1 MMEIGRMV
9 WPSARLG
16 EVVARVSQV
25 EADGF
30 AAAWVPQIFGWDALT
45 VLALAGE
52 RTSSIRLGTA
62 VLPTHPTH
70 PLLLAASALT
80 TQAAVGGRLQLGIG
94 VSHRF
99 IVEDVWGLSFERP
112 VQWARDYL
120 AALVPTLNGGETHVD
135 GVRLR
140 AELPRPLDTFGTPSP
155 PVLLAAL
162 GPAMLRLAGE
172 HADGTVT
179 LMTGVRTVAE
189 HVVPTIRVAAAAAG
203 RPAPRIV
210 VGLPTCVTPDVD
222 AARRR
227 CREEFAAYSNTP
239 SYRAMLDREGAA
251 DPADVAL
258 IGSRSD
264 VLDRLD
270 GLREAGATEY
280 LAWIFGSEGE
290 QVETVSCLQDYA
302 RR

>member
-1 MMEIGRMV
+1 MEIGRMV
-9 WPSARLG
+9 WPAARLD
-16 EVVARVSQV
+16 EVVERVAEV

-30 AAAWVPQIFGWDALT
+30 TAAWVPQIFGWDALT

-52 RTSSIRLGTA
+52 RTTSIRLGTA

-120 AALVPTLNGGETHVD
+120 AALVPTLRGERTQID
-135 GVRLR
+135 GARLR
-140 AELPRPLDTFGTPSP
+140 AELPRPLDTFDTPAP
-155 PVLLAAL
+155 PVLMAAL

-172 HADGTVT
+172 HADGTIT
-179 LMTGVRTVAE
+179 LMTGVRTVRE
-189 HVVPTIRVAAAAAG
+189 HIVPTIRVAAAASG

-210 VGLPTCVTPDVD
+210 VGLPICVTSDVE
-222 AARRR
+222 AAREQ
-227 CREEFAAYSNTP
+227 CREEFAAYTNTP
-239 SYRAMLDREGAA
+239 SYRAMLDKEGAA

-258 IGSRSD
+258 IGTRGE
-264 VLDRLD
+264 VLERLD
-270 GLREAGATEY
+270 GLRDAGATEY
-280 LAWIFGSEGE
+280 MAWVFGSDEE
-290 QVETVSCLQDYA
+290 QAATVECLQGYA

>member
-1 MMEIGRMV
+1 MEIGRMV
-9 WPSARLG
+9 WPSVRLD
-16 EVVARVSQV
+16 EVVERVARV
-25 EADGF
+25 EADGL

-80 TQAAVGGRLQLGIG
+80 TQAAVGGRLQLGLG

-120 AALVPTLNGGETHVD
+120 AALIPSLRGERTQFD

-140 AELPRPLDTFGTPSP
+140 AELPRPLDTFDTPAP

-179 LMTGVRTVAE
+179 LMTGIRTVAE
-189 HVVPTIRVAAAAAG
+189 HIVPTISVAAAAAG

-210 VGLPTCVTPDVD
+210 VGLPICVTADVD
-222 AARRR
+222 AARQR
-227 CREEFAAYSNTP
+227 CREEFAAYTNTP
-239 SYRAMLDREGAA
+239 SYRAMLDKEGAA

-258 IGSRSD
+258 IGSRGEVS
-264 VLDRLD
+264 DRLRAFHD
-270 GLREAGATEY
+270 AGATEFM
-280 LAWIFGSEGE
+280 AWVFGDDNE
-290 QVETVSCLQDYA
+290 QAETGSCLREYVGA
-302 RR
+302 

>member
-1 MMEIGRMV
+1 MEIGRMV
-9 WPSARLG
+9 WPSVRLD
-16 EVVARVSQV
+16 EVVERVARV
-25 EADGF
+25 EADGL

-70 PLLLAASALT
+70 PLLLAASALIPSLRGER
-80 TQAAVGGRLQLGIG
+80 TQ
-94 VSHRF
+94 F
-99 IVEDVWGLSFERP
+99 
-112 VQWARDYL
+112 
-120 AALVPTLNGGETHVD
+120 D

-140 AELPRPLDTFGTPSP
+140 AELPRPLDTFDTPAP

-179 LMTGVRTVAE
+179 LMTGIRTVAE
-189 HVVPTIRVAAAAAG
+189 HIVPTISVAAAAAG

-210 VGLPTCVTPDVD
+210 VGLPICVTADVD
-222 AARRR
+222 AARQR
-227 CREEFAAYSNTP
+227 CREEFAAYTNTP
-239 SYRAMLDREGAA
+239 SYRAMLDKEGAA

-258 IGSRSD
+258 IGSRGEVS
-264 VLDRLD
+264 DRLRAFHD
-270 GLREAGATEY
+270 AGATEFM
-280 LAWIFGSEGE
+280 AWVFGDDNE
-290 QVETVSCLQDYA
+290 QAETGSCLREYVGA
-302 RR
+302 

>member
-1 MMEIGRMV
+1 M
-9 WPSARLG
+9 
-16 EVVARVSQV
+16 
-25 EADGF
+25 
-30 AAAWVPQIFGWDALT
+30 
-45 VLALAGE
+45 
-52 RTSSIRLGTA
+52 
-62 VLPTHPTH
+62 
-70 PLLLAASALT
+70 
-80 TQAAVGGRLQLGIG
+80 
-94 VSHRF
+94 
-99 IVEDVWGLSFERP
+99 
-112 VQWARDYL
+112 
-120 AALVPTLNGGETHVD
+120 PTLNGGETHVD